1 MGQNGSSVS
10 EKRRSKTRINAPPE
24 FGGATNSGPG
34 RRSTLSGAPTRRH
47 STFGSGSPQTP
58 SPHRRAASSASHTIQ
73 AAHRANNIASQRNS
87 PMPLGHNIASQP
99 PAYSSVP
106 ETIIEAPPRMNNIRT
121 TGAENAL
128 ELLKLSFIELL
139 KEYDT
144 VFLIDDSGSMAG
156 GLWTQAGRAL
166 AGVATVA
173 SQYDDDG
180 IDIYF
185 LNSRE
190 FAQNVRHE
198 SQVYQLF
205 QRVQPR
211 GSTPTG
217 ARLDILLRSYLTS
230 IERAQEEFDSQDPEI
245 TGIKPVNYI
254 VITDGAPS
262 DDPESVIVAAA
273 KRLDKGEF
281 PLSQVGIQFVQIGSD
296 PEATQALEELDDDLA
311 GKYDI
316 RDIVDTTP
324 YTTELSGETL
334 IKILLGG
341 VNKRV
346 DRRGGGAVMR

>member
-1 MGQNGSSVS
+1 MGQNGSSAN
-10 EKRRSKTRINAPPE
+10 EKRRSKMVANPQL
-24 FGGATNSGPG
+24 GGSAYSEAG
-34 RRSTLSGAPTRRH
+34 RRSTMSHTPVRRH
-47 STFGSGSPQTP
+47 STFGNSAPQTP

-73 AAHRANNIASQRNS
+73 AAHRANNVASQRNS
-87 PMPLGHNIASQP
+87 PMPVGLNIAPQP

-106 ETIIEAPPRMNNIRT
+106 ETIHEAPPRMNVVT

-128 ELLKLSFIELL
+128 ELL

-156 GLWTQAGRAL
+156 GLWAQAGRAL

-185 LNSRE
+185 LNSKD

-205 QRVQPR
+205 QRVQPS

-230 IERAQEEFDSQDPEI
+230 IERAQQEYDSHDPEI

-254 VITDGAPS
+254 VITDGAPT

-296 PEATQALEELDDDLA
+296 PEATQALAELDDDLA
-311 GKYDI
+311 AQHNI

-324 YTTELSGETL
+324 YTSDLNGETL

>member
-1 MGQNGSSVS
+1 MGQNGSSAN
-10 EKRRSKTRINAPPE
+10 EKRHSKMAPNFAPTE
-24 FGGATNSGPG
+24 LGGAANHGPG
-34 RRSTLSGAPTRRH
+34 RRSTVNGPTRRH
-47 STFGSGSPQTP
+47 STFGSSSQTQTS
-58 SPHRRAASSASHTIQ
+58 SPHRRAASSASHTLQ
-73 AAHRANNIASQRNS
+73 AAHRANNIASQRS
-87 PMPLGHNIASQP
+87 HMPVGHNMAPQP
-99 PAYSSVP
+99 PAYSTVP
-106 ETIIEAPPRMNNIRT
+106 ETIHEAPPRMNNT
-121 TGAENAL
+121 APAGTENAL
-128 ELLKLSFIELL
+128 ELL

-156 GLWTQAGRAL
+156 GLWAQAGRAL

-185 LNSRE
+185 LNSKD
-190 FAQNVRHE
+190 FLQGVRSE
-198 SQVYQLF
+198 AEVYQLF

-217 ARLDILLRSYLTS
+217 ARLDMLLRAYLTG
-230 IERAQEEFDSQDPEI
+230 IERAQQEFDSHDAEI
-245 TGIKPVNYI
+245 TGIKPINYI

-296 PEATQALEELDDDLA
+296 PEATEALAELDDDLA
-311 GKYDI
+311 GKYSI

-324 YTTELSGETL
+324 YTTQLDGETL